1 MSGFQGGRQVTDEM
15 MRRGALFIREAAIDW
30 DVVPRD
36 SYLRNISALKG
47 FSRLAFESNVTFFAG
62 ENGTGK
68 STLLEGIAVAYGYN
82 AEGGTQNYRFST
94 YQDVSELEEAI
105 RLVKGYRK
113 RNSGYFFRAE
123 SFFNVATVTNL
134 QYNDDGRLPDYHAQS
149 HGESFLSFLQDEA
162 REGVYLMDE
171 PEAALSPQR
180 QLTLMRH
187 IYYMAME
194 GSQFI
199 IATHSPI
206 LLGLPGAQILNFS
219 DEGIRPIRYEDTESY
234 QITKLFLERRRQMLE
249 ELFKDAEE

>member
-1 MSGFQGGRQVTDEM
+1 MTDDV
-15 MRRGALFIREAAIDW
+15 MRRGALFIREVAIDW
-30 DVVPRD
+30 NVVPRD
-36 SYLRNISALKG
+36 SYLRDISALKG
-47 FSRLAFESNVTFFAG
+47 FSRLAFESNVTFLAG

-82 AEGGTQNYRFST
+82 PEGGTKNYHFST

-123 SFFNVATVTNL
+123 SFFNVATVTKL

-149 HGESFLSFLQDEA
+149 HGESFLTFLQDEA

-206 LLGLPGAQILNFS
+206 LLGLPGARILSFS
-219 DEGIRPIRYEDTESY
+219 DDGIQPIRYEETESY
-234 QITKLFLERRRQMLE
+234 QITKLFLERRKQMLD
-249 ELFKDAEE
+249 ELFKDTEE

>member
-1 MSGFQGGRQVTDEM
+1 MSDDV

-36 SYLRNISALKG
+36 SYLRDIPALKG
-47 FSRLAFESNVTFFAG
+47 FDRLAFDSNVTFFAG

-82 AEGGTQNYRFST
+82 PEGGTRNYRFST
-94 YQDVSELEEAI
+94 YHDVSELEEAI

-219 DEGIRPIRYEDTESY
+219 DEGIWPIRYEDTESY
-234 QITKLFLERRRQMLE
+234 QITKLFLERRRQMLD

>member
-1 MSGFQGGRQVTDEM
+1 VSDDVMS
-15 MRRGALFIREAAIDW
+15 RGALFIREAAIDW

-68 STLLEGIAVAYGYN
+68 STLLEGIAVAYGFN

-219 DEGIRPIRYEDTESY
+219 DEGIRSIRYEDTESY
-234 QITKLFLERRRQMLE
+234 QITKLFLERRRQMLD

>member
-1 MSGFQGGRQVTDEM
+1 MTDDV
-15 MRRGALFIREAAIDW
+15 MRRGALFIREVAIDW
-30 DVVPRD
+30 NVVPRD
-36 SYLRNISALKG
+36 SYLRDISALKG

-82 AEGGTQNYRFST
+82 PEGGTKNYHFST

-123 SFFNVATVTNL
+123 SFFNVATVTKL

-149 HGESFLSFLQDEA
+149 HGESFLTFLQDEA

-206 LLGLPGAQILNFS
+206 LLGLPGARILSFS
-219 DEGIRPIRYEDTESY
+219 DDGIQPIRYEETESY
-234 QITKLFLERRRQMLE
+234 QITKLFLERRKQMLD
-249 ELFKDAEE
+249 ELFKDTEE

>member
-1 MSGFQGGRQVTDEM
+1 MSDDVM
-15 MRRGALFIREAAIDW
+15 SRGALFIREAAIDW

-68 STLLEGIAVAYGYN
+68 STLLEGIAVAYGFN

-219 DEGIRPIRYEDTESY
+219 DEGIRSIRYEDTESY
-234 QITKLFLERRRQMLE
+234 QITKLFLERRRQMLD

>member
-1 MSGFQGGRQVTDEM
+1 

-68 STLLEGIAVAYGYN
+68 STLLEGIAVAYGFN

-94 YQDVSELEEAI
+94 YQDVAELEEAI

-194 GSQFI
+194 GSQFV

-234 QITKLFLERRRQMLE
+234 QITKLFLERRRQMQD

>member
-1 MSGFQGGRQVTDEM
+1 MNDDV

-30 DVVPRD
+30 NIVPRD
-36 SYLRNISALKG
+36 SYLRGISALKE
-47 FSRLAFESNVTFFAG
+47 FRRLAFESNVTFFAG

-82 AEGGTQNYRFST
+82 PEGGTKNYHFST

-123 SFFNVATVTNL
+123 SFFNVATVTKL

-219 DEGIRPIRYEDTESY
+219 EEGIQPISYEETESY
-234 QITKLFLERRRQMLE
+234 QITKLFLERRRQMLD
-249 ELFKDAEE
+249 ELFKSTEE

>member
-1 MSGFQGGRQVTDEM
+1 M
-15 MRRGALFIREAAIDW
+15 
-30 DVVPRD
+30 
-36 SYLRNISALKG
+36 
-47 FSRLAFESNVTFFAG
+47 VTFFAG

-82 AEGGTQNYRFST
+82 PEGGTQNYRFSI
-94 YQDVSELEEAI
+94 YHDVSELEEAI
-105 RLVKGYRK
+105 RLVRGYRK

-149 HGESFLSFLQDEA
+149 HGESLLSFLQDEA

-187 IYYMAME
+187 IYFMAME

-206 LLGLPGAQILNFS
+206 LLGLPGATILNFS
-219 DEGIRPIRYEDTESY
+219 EEGILPIQYEDTESY
-234 QITKLFLERRRQMLE
+234 QITKLFFERRKQMLD
-249 ELFKDAEE
+249 ELFKSEEE

>member
-1 MSGFQGGRQVTDEM
+1 MTDEM

-36 SYLRNISALKG
+36 SYLRDISALKG

-219 DEGIRPIRYEDTESY
+219 NEGIRPIRYEDTESY

>member
-1 MSGFQGGRQVTDEM
+1 MSDDV
-15 MRRGALFIREAAIDW
+15 MRRVALFIREAAIDW

-68 STLLEGIAVAYGYN
+68 STLLEGIAVAYGFN

-180 QLTLMRH
+180 QLTLMLH
-187 IYYMAME
+187 IHSMALE

-206 LLGLPGAQILNFS
+206 LLGLPEARILSFT
-219 DEGIRPIRYEDTESY
+219 DAGIHPIRYEDTESY
-234 QITKLFLERRRQMLE
+234 QITKLFLEQRESLLNK
-249 ELFKDAEE
+249 LFNGAED

>member
-1 MSGFQGGRQVTDEM
+1 MTDEM

-68 STLLEGIAVAYGYN
+68 STLLEGIAVAYGFN

-219 DEGIRPIRYEDTESY
+219 DEGIQPIRYEDTESY
-234 QITKLFLERRRQMLE
+234 QITKLFLERRRQMLD
-249 ELFKDAEE
+249 ELFKNVEE

>member
-1 MSGFQGGRQVTDEM
+1 MTDEM

-30 DVVPRD
+30 DAVPAD
-36 SYLRNISALKG
+36 SYLRDILALRG
-47 FSRLAFESNVTFFAG
+47 FDRLAFDSNVTFFAG

-82 AEGGTQNYRFST
+82 PEGGTRNYHFST

>member
-1 MSGFQGGRQVTDEM
+1 MTDDV
-15 MRRGALFIREAAIDW
+15 MRRGILFIREAAIDW
-30 DVVPRD
+30 ENVPRD
-36 SYLRNISALKG
+36 SYLRDISALKG
-47 FSRLAFESNVTFFAG
+47 FNRLAFESNVTFFAG

-68 STLLEGIAVAYGYN
+68 STLLEGIAVAYGFN

-219 DEGIRPIRYEDTESY
+219 DEGIWPIRYEDTESY
-234 QITKLFLERRRQMLE
+234 QITKLFLERRRQMLD
-249 ELFKDAEE
+249 ELFKDAEEGI

>member
-1 MSGFQGGRQVTDEM
+1 MTDDV

-30 DVVPRD
+30 NVVPRD
-36 SYLRNISALKG
+36 SYLRDISALKG
-47 FSRLAFESNVTFFAG
+47 FTRLVFESNVTFFAG

-82 AEGGTQNYRFST
+82 PEGGTKNYHFST

-105 RLVKGYRK
+105 RLVKSYRK

-123 SFFNVATVTNL
+123 SFFNVATVTKL

-149 HGESFLSFLQDEA
+149 HGESFLTFLQDEA

-206 LLGLPGAQILNFS
+206 LLGLPGAQILSFS
-219 DEGIRPIRYEDTESY
+219 DEGIQPIRYEDTESY
-234 QITKLFLERRRQMLE
+234 QITKLFLERRKQMLD
-249 ELFKDAEE
+249 ELFKDTEE

>member
-1 MSGFQGGRQVTDEM
+1 MSDDV

-36 SYLRNISALKG
+36 SYLRDIPALKG
-47 FSRLAFESNVTFFAG
+47 FDRLAFDSNVTFFAG

-82 AEGGTQNYRFST
+82 PEGGTRNYHFST

-180 QLTLMRH
+180 QLTLMLH
-187 IYYMAME
+187 IHSMALE
-194 GSQFI
+194 GSQCI

-234 QITKLFLERRRQMLE
+234 QITKLFLEQRESLLNK
-249 ELFKDAEE
+249 LFNGAED

>member
-1 MSGFQGGRQVTDEM
+1 VTDEM

-68 STLLEGIAVAYGYN
+68 STLLEGIAVAYGFN

-219 DEGIRPIRYEDTESY
+219 DEGIWPIRYEDTESY

>member
-1 MSGFQGGRQVTDEM
+1 MNDDV

-36 SYLRNISALKG
+36 SYLRGISALKG
-47 FSRLAFESNVTFFAG
+47 FRRLAFESNVTFFAG

-82 AEGGTQNYRFST
+82 PEGGTKNYHFST

-123 SFFNVATVTNL
+123 SFFNVATVTKL

-180 QLTLMRH
+180 QLTVMRH

-219 DEGIRPIRYEDTESY
+219 EEGIQPISYEETESY
-234 QITKLFLERRRQMLE
+234 QITKLFLERRRQMLH
-249 ELFKDAEE
+249 ELFKSTEE